1 MDRLELLRDGKALSR
16 RQMLLLIGQLSLP
29 AILAQISNIIMEYI
43 DASMVGHLGSSEAAS
58 IGLVASSTWLLGCL
72 CYAVSPGFTVQI
84 AHAIGAKRD
93 VRARNL
99 VKVGL
104 LFGLCF
110 SALLTAF
117 GIFMHD
123 KIPGM
128 LGADASLHQN
138 ASTYFLIIALGV
150 PAMQLNGMAAGM
162 LQCSGNMKLPS
173 ALQVLACF
181 LDVILNFFLI
191 FGTREIT
198 IASLT
203 FTIPGAGLGVTG
215 AALGTVV
222 TEFIIM
228 SLMLYFLLF
237 RSKSLRLRAK
247 EKICFSVKQL
257 KKAFQISWP
266 IGLEQ
271 LVMCSAYVMFTAIV
285 SPLGMA
291 AIAANSFAITIES
304 LCYMPGYGIGSAA
317 TTLIGQ
323 SIGAKRFDLTKTLA
337 FLTTGM
343 GMTVMT
349 LMAVLMF
356 IFAPE
361 LIGLFTPDEEIRAF
375 GTAILRIEAF
385 AEPFYAASI
394 VANGVFRGAGSTFV
408 PSIMNLVSMWVVRL
422 PLAAFLVTK
431 YGLRGAW
438 MAMCFELCFR
448 GTIYLVRLARGRWIP
463 KHS

>member
-1 MDRLELLRDGKALSR
+1 MDRLELLRDGKPLSKG
-16 RQMLLLIGQLSLP
+16 QLMLLIGQLSIP
-29 AILAQISNIIMEYI
+29 GILAQISTIIMEYI

-72 CYAVSPGFTVQI
+72 CYAASTGFTVQI
-84 AHAIGAKRD
+84 AHAIGGKKN
-93 VRARNL
+93 VHARNL

-104 LFGLCF
+104 LFGLVF
-110 SALLTAF
+110 SSLLMGL

-123 KIPGM
+123 KIPGL
-128 LGADASLHQN
+128 LGADPSLHHNASL
-138 ASTYFLIIALGV
+138 YFLIIALSL

-173 ALQVLACF
+173 ALQVCSCF
-181 LDVILNFFLI
+181 LDVILNYFLI
-191 FGTREIT
+191 FDK
-198 IASLT
+198 
-203 FTIPGAGLGVTG
+203 PGLGLGVMG
-215 AALGTVV
+215 AALGTAI

-237 RSKSLRLRAK
+237 RSKALHLRAK
-247 EKICFSVKQL
+247 EKIHFSIKQL
-257 KKAFQISWP
+257 KEAYRISWP
-266 IGLEQ
+266 VGLEQ

-323 SIGAKRFDLTKTLA
+323 GIGAKRFDLTRKLA
-337 FLTTGM
+337 YLTTGT
-343 GMTVMT
+343 GMAVMT
-349 LMAVLMF
+349 FMAILMF

-361 LIGLFTPDEEIRAF
+361 LIGMFTPDPEIRRL
-375 GTAILRIEAF
+375 GTAILRIEAI
-385 AEPFYAASI
+385 AEPFYGASI

-408 PSIMNLVSMWVVRL
+408 PSIMNLVSMWIVRL
-422 PLAAFLVTK
+422 PLAAFLVTR
-431 YGLRGAW
+431 YGLQGAW
-438 MAMCFELCFR
+438 MAMCTELCFR
-448 GTIYLVRLARGRWIP
+448 GIIYLIRLGRKSWMP
-463 KHS
+463 K

>member
-1 MDRLELLRDGKALSR
+1 MDRLELLRDGKALNR
-16 RQMLLLIGQLSLP
+16 GQMLLLIGQLSIP
-29 AILAQISNIIMEYI
+29 TILAQISTIIMEYI
-43 DASMVGHLGSSEAAS
+43 DAAMVGHLGSSEAAS

-72 CYAVSPGFTVQI
+72 CHAANAGFTVQI

-93 VRARNL
+93 IRARNL
-99 VKVGL
+99 VKIGL

-110 SALLTAF
+110 SSILMSF
-117 GIFMHD
+117 GVFMSG
-123 KIPGM
+123 KIPSL
-128 LGADASLHQN
+128 LGADISIHHNASL
-138 ASTYFLIIALGV
+138 YFFIIALSL

-173 ALQVLACF
+173 ALQVHSCF
-181 LDVILNFFLI
+181 LDIVLNFFLI
-191 FGTREIT
+191 FETREISMAG
-198 IASLT
+198 IS
-203 FTIPGAGLGVTG
+203 FTMPGAGLGVMG
-215 AALGTVV
+215 AAMGTAI
-222 TEFIIM
+222 TEVIIM

-247 EKICFSVKQL
+247 EKICFSVKQF
-257 KKAFQISWP
+257 KEAFRISWP

-323 SIGAKRFDLTKTLA
+323 SIGAKRKDLTRKLA

-343 GMTVMT
+343 GMTIMT
-349 LMAVLMF
+349 GMAVLMF
-356 IFAPE
+356 VFAPE
-361 LIGLFTPDEEIRAF
+361 LIGFFTPDEEIRQLGA
-375 GTAILRIEAF
+375 TILRIEAF

-408 PSIMNLVSMWVVRL
+408 PSMMNLVSMWVVRI
-422 PLAAFLVTK
+422 PLAAFLVTR
-431 YGLRGAW
+431 YGLQGAW
-438 MAMCFELCFR
+438 IAMCTELCFR
-448 GTIYLVRLARGRWIP
+448 GTIYLIRLSQRSWIP
-463 KHS
+463 RQ